1 MMRMLRIGRQ
11 ALNAIATNRTRT
23 VLMMLGVV
31 IGVATLTIIAS
42 SVIGARAE
50 VLAKVEKCGLQ
61 QIGIIAGAGRKPGVP
76 QPVCTSLRLADA
88 HAMLSEITNVK
99 DVCAEIVRTDFP
111 VKYGN
116 KSTYAAIVASS
127 PSWAVM
133 WATGLEVGQFFS
145 REDTVLRSRV
155 AVIGKTI
162 LSDLFE
168 YRDPVGKRILINNN
182 PFEIIGVLEPRGTTP
197 HGDDLDNQIIV
208 PISTGQKRIFHQDY
222 LSAMKV
228 ELKDSSE
235 MSQTA
240 SDVRQLLRERHNL
253 REGVEDDFTIVTPT
267 LIMSMMSS
275 LSATF
280 SLFLILVSGI
290 SLVVG
295 AIVIAN
301 IMFMAVHERRAE
313 IGLRRA
319 IGARKRDILVQFL
332 LEAVCVAAAGGVLGI
347 VLGLLGLKLLSGY
360 IKLPDAIS
368 WQPIVIGL
376 LSAIAVG
383 LVAGIH
389 PAKKAANSHPVETL
403 R

>member
-1 MMRMLRIGRQ
+1 MMRMLRMGRQ
-11 ALNAIATNRTRT
+11 ALKAIMTNRTRT

-50 VLAKVEKCGLQ
+50 VLAKVEKFGLQ

-76 QPVCTSLRLADA
+76 QPVCTSLRLEDTEAI
-88 HAMLSEITNVK
+88 LSELTNVK

-116 KSTYAAIVASS
+116 RSTYSTIVASS
-127 PSWAVM
+127 SCWAAM
-133 WATGLEVGQFFS
+133 WGTGLEAGQFFS
-145 REDTVLRSRV
+145 REDTVLRSRM

-162 LSDLFE
+162 LRDLFE
-168 YRDPVGKRILINNN
+168 YKDPVGKRILINNN
-182 PFEIIGVLEPRGTTP
+182 PFEIIGVLEPRGTSP
-197 HGDDLDNQIIV
+197 HGDDLDNQIII
-208 PISTGQKRIFHQDY
+208 PISTGQKRVFHQDY
-222 LSAMKV
+222 LFTAKV
-228 ELKDSSE
+228 ELKDSSD
-235 MSQTA
+235 MSRTVN
-240 SDVRQLLRERHNL
+240 DVRRLLRERHHL
-253 REGVEDDFTIVTPT
+253 RQGIEDDFTIITPT
-267 LIMSMMSS
+267 LIMNMMSS

-280 SLFLILVSGI
+280 SLFLMLVSGI
-290 SLVVG
+290 SLMVG

-332 LEAVCVAAAGGVLGI
+332 LEAVCVAATGGVLGI
-347 VLGLLGLKLLSGY
+347 VLGFLGLKLLSGY
-360 IKLPDAIS
+360 IKLPSTIS

-383 LVAGIH
+383 LAAGIH